1 VRLGRVKVA
10 IWKNETKEGGIRFAF
25 TVSRRY
31 KDQQGQWHSTQSFDP
46 QNTFQVTECFR
57 LATLW
62 VLQEGYALHG
72 TSKEAP
78 AEQPQ
83 GGAEPAAEGSSDIP
97 F

>member
-1 VRLGRVKVA
+1 
-10 IWKNETKEGGIRFAF
+10 
-25 TVSRRY
+25 
-31 KDQQGQWHSTQSFDP
+31 
-46 QNTFQVTECFR
+46 VTECFR

-83 GGAEPAAEGSSDIP
+83 EGAEPAAEGSSDIP